1 MNESPL
7 PMRFAPPHIAHT
19 ELAKKIVLGCV
30 ILPLRQQAES
40 HNLRQSFLAN
50 SVYFPIQ
57 SSLTVSS
64 RFLAALQRDRER
76 VPHSGGAAV
85 RRQPRRP
92 RDLLDALR
100 DQLRDAL
107 QDLRDRAGRARLH
120 HGAHEEVQQHH
131 T

>member
-1 MNESPL
+1 ML
-7 PMRFAPPHIAHT
+7 FARVRFTRSI
-19 ELAKKIVLGCV
+19 I
-30 ILPLRQQAES
+30 IS
-40 HNLRQSFLAN
+40 
-50 SVYFPIQ
+50 SVNDR
-57 SSLTVSS
+57 L
-64 RFLAALQRDRER
+64 FLAALQRDRQR